1 MYNPSLLIEL
11 RELCGVSLEE
21 AGFKANV
28 TAEAIARA
36 EMGGG
41 AVPHNLLL
49 YYSDVLGVKV
59 KILSAFFIV
68 EDDLSGYK
76 KFFFDKISN
85 LLYQY
90 LKLSKWMCSQD
101 EKESVKKISY

>member
-41 AVPHNLLL
+41 LFPTTFCCITQMFLV
-49 YYSDVLGVKV
+49 
-59 KILSAFFIV
+59 
-68 EDDLSGYK
+68 
-76 KFFFDKISN
+76 
-85 LLYQY
+85 
-90 LKLSKWMCSQD
+90 
-101 EKESVKKISY
+101 